1 MATSDA
7 RQKVIGLFDKLNELE
22 EEYRAKRD
30 ALMAEIAAALGGGE
44 GIGAKLSRLK
54 KTYSDLWQAAYRS
67 GPYQFDHKV
76 DTGHLKRWLV
86 AGFSEDEITARM
98 VAYLRTAD
106 PFYVK
111 ARHPF
116 LIFVKGFNGFVP
128 MSTAPIEDPSA
139 AATAAKLGGL
149 RGE

>member
-1 MATSDA
+1 MAATDA
-7 RQKVIGLFDKLNELE
+7 RQKVIGLVDKLNELE
-22 EEYRAKRD
+22 AEYRDKRD
-30 ALMAEIAAALGGGE
+30 AVMAELSAVLGGGE

-54 KTYSDLWQAAYRS
+54 QTYSDLWQAAYRQ

-76 DTGHLKRWLV
+76 DTGHLKRFLRT
-86 AGFSEDEITARM
+86 FTEDEIAARM

-106 PFYVK
+106 PFYTK

-116 LIFVKGFNGFVP
+116 LIFVKGFNGFVAV
-128 MSTAPIEDPSA
+128 STAPIEDPSA
-139 AATAAKLGGL
+139 AVTAQKLGGL